1 MRDVLI
7 VGAGPIGI
15 ASGIAAKRRDL
26 DAVLVEQGAMV
37 NSLVNYPTDL
47 EFFSTPDLLEIG
59 GHPFP
64 TRGPKPVRAE
74 AIEYYTKVARREN
87 LDVRL
92 YERVEGVEGE
102 QGDFSVRT
110 EEGVHRA
117 RNVVVAT
124 GFFERANLMEV
135 PGEELDKVVH
145 YYKEPYPYIGQKVA
159 VIGARNSAA
168 KVALD
173 CHRHGAEVTL
183 IHRGPEISEKVKYWI
198 KPDLENR
205 IAEGSIDAYF
215 DTDVRR
221 IEEDAIYLEGP
232 DGPFT
237 LENDW
242 VLAMTGYKPDLAF
255 LEELGIE
262 LQDDEHRT
270 PVFDED
276 TMETNREGIYL
287 AGVIC
292 GGLQTH
298 RLFIEN
304 SRIHARRIM
313 HHIAT
318 GAPVAA

>member
-1 MRDVLI
+1 MRDALI

-15 ASGIAAKRRDL
+15 TCGIAAGRRGL
-26 DAVLVEQGAMV
+26 DALLVDKGCLV

-47 EFFSTPDLLEIG
+47 EFFSTPELLEIG

-74 AIEYYTKVARREN
+74 AIEYYTKVARREE

-92 YERVEGVEGE
+92 YERVEAVEGRR
-102 QGDFSVRT
+102 GRFRVRT
-110 EEGVHRA
+110 EDGTYEA

-124 GFFERANLMEV
+124 GFFENANMMDV
-135 PGEELDKVVH
+135 PGEELEKVIH
-145 YYKEPYPYIGQKVA
+145 YYEEPYPYICQKVA

-173 CHRHGAEVTL
+173 CHRHGADVTL
-183 IHRGPEISEKVKYWI
+183 VHRGSEISEKVKYWI

-215 DTDVRR
+215 DTEVRR
-221 IEEDAIYLEGP
+221 ITEDEIHLEGP
-232 DGPFT
+232 DGRFR

-242 VLAMTGYKPDLAF
+242 VLAMTGYRPDLSF
-255 LEELGIE
+255 LETIGID
-262 LQDDEHRT
+262 LQDDEFRT
-270 PVFDED
+270 PVFDEE
-276 TMETNREGIYL
+276 TMETNRDGVYL

-304 SRIHARRIM
+304 SRIHAVRIM
-313 HHIAT
+313 DHIADRSEVP
-318 GAPVAA
+318 A